1 MYSSEIVLVT
11 LVYPVG
17 SDFMSVSI
25 NRTFTLP
32 LRKLQICECVNIV
45 QDDVTE
51 VDEVFYFVLSSP
63 NPQVRTTGAVV
74 HIVDDDCKLSVTAW
88 QKIR

>member
-1 MYSSEIVLVT
+1 MKIT
-11 LVYPVG
+11 LIYPVG
-17 SDFMSVSI
+17 SDFMALST

-32 LRKLQICECVNIV
+32 LHELEICECINIV

-51 VDEVFYFVLSSP
+51 VDEVFYIILSSP

-74 HIVDDDCKLSVTAW
+74 HIVDDDSKLSVIA
-88 QKIR
+88 